1 MCLYYGLKA
10 NFYDINMNGNLNLFE
25 PLPHLK
31 TTLAQD
37 LDNKT
42 LVIINN

>member
-1 MCLYYGLKA
+1 
-10 NFYDINMNGNLNLFE
+10 MNGNLNLFE